1 MTAGD
6 TNGNGV
12 RVTLRDV
19 YEEVKGLRSEVQSAL
34 ALSAENEKDIGDHEH
49 RLRDVEKWK
58 YALPPTSLLA
68 IASILVA
75 VFT

>member
-49 RLRDVEKWK
+49 RIRDVEKWK